1 MKLQVITKN
10 KTIYSAEVKAARFPG
25 VDGLFGVLHNHA
37 PMLFV
42 LKKGTIKLKKEDKK
56 EAYVDIDGGLMEVF
70 KNEIVVLAD

>member
-1 MKLQVITKN
+1 
-10 KTIYSAEVKAARFPG
+10 
-25 VDGLFGVLHNHA
+25 
-37 PMLFV
+37 MLFV